1 MKRSCISVLASVM
14 CLCILFSTVAFAG
27 GKVQTS
33 APDASKLKDGT
44 LIYEETFD
52 GITANDTDAA
62 LKAIGWTK
70 VEKLTKFTAKMTI
83 SGGVLHI
90 DNLAADSNDSY
101 ALMMDD
107 DWLKNVCNRDY
118 TYEYD
123 VTYLDAGNLTRYVS
137 LLCNY
142 DGNNNY
148 NTVDMRIR
156 GDGYN
161 QVRKVSSWIWY
172 NDKDKCPM
180 RATNENAAITKL
192 FGIKYD
198 ANAYGLK
205 GKKITIRVETSIK
218 NGPTVYVNNIMVS
231 DMQDNKDQW
240 NTINHWAMCFK
251 PSKLI
256 AADIDNIRVWT
267 GTTDA
272 PLKPEATT
280 AATPKAAATTA
291 AAAKTA
297 TAAKTADASVVIALC
312 AVTSAAA
319 CVVIRRKKK

>member
-1 MKRSCISVLASVM
+1 MKRSCISVLASFM

-52 GITANDTDAA
+52 A

-161 QVRKVSSWIWY
+161 QVRKGSDWLWY
-172 NDKDKCPM
+172 NDTVCPI
-180 RATNENAAITKL
+180 RATDETAAITQL
-192 FGIKYD
+192 FGVEYD
-198 ANAYGLK
+198 ENAYGLK
-205 GKKITIRVETSIK
+205 DRTVTIRVETSIK
-218 NGPTVYVNNIMVS
+218 NGPAVYVNGLMVS
-231 DMQDNKDQW
+231 DMQSSKGKW
-240 NTINHWAMCFK
+240 GTIDHTAMCFK
-251 PSKLI
+251 ASKLI
-256 AADIDNIRVWT
+256 SADIDNIRVWT
-267 GTTDA
+267 GTADEPLKIVEAPVTDA
-272 PLKPEATT
+272 PGAQTDPVIA
-280 AATPKAAATTA
+280 PP
-291 AAAKTA
+291 A
-297 TAAKTADASVVIALC
+297 TADVSVVFALC
-312 AVTSAAA
+312 ALAAGGA
-319 CVVIRRKKK
+319 CLVLRRKKK